1 MPFDSFLP
9 PRHQA
14 HSANARTFLLVGR
27 YEDLHP
33 VVASPLLEVSSV
45 TTSRLTARWPI
56 ISMPQPEG
64 PDIAVSVEYF
74 GPFTVTLRRNRYI
87 LLFADRFNRQADMF
101 TITTP
106 DFTLRALLAVS
117 STGTFPPGDARAA
130 YSLTTA
136 SCFFQRVHMPSTRFF
151 VFGKFPPPPSTRMA
165 MVEWS
170 V

>member
-1 MPFDSFLP
+1 M
-9 PRHQA
+9 
-14 HSANARTFLLVGR
+14 GR

-170 V
+170 VRITRRPKCWQR